1 MAYNKEYYEK
11 HKEKML
17 EYNRKW
23 RQENKEKFNQCCYKC
38 RKENAKK
45 RRENGEKF
53 VWHYGKERERLIN
66 ARINRRN
73 QQRENK
79 SIVDEEGQ
87 DN

>member
-11 HKEKML
+11 HKEKIL

-38 RKENAKK
+38 RKDIAEK
-45 RRENGEKF
+45 RKQNGEKF
-53 VWHYGKERERLIN
+53 NWHYGKERERLIN

-79 SIVDEEGQ
+79 SIVDEERQ